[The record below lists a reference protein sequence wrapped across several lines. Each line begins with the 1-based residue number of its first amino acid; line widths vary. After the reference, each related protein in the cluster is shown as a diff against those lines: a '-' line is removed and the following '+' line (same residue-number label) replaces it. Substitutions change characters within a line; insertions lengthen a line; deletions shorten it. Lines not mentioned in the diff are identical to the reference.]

1 MSQTINRMYASY
13 ERAHRAAQELRTNRF
28 DRFDEVHVVTLQGA
42 NGADSL
48 GLDASTDAVMAAL
61 MKAYV
66 LKAHA
71 KVFAE
76 GIRRGGT
83 LVTVHAGFGTAAAA
97 MAVLERHGPID
108 SGVPDATDPP
118 VPWDEAAPCSY
129 VLGLP
134 VLLDDSATFSR
145 FWNVPPL
152 LKKGA
157 TTSSALGIPQ
167 TIDSSAPFTGTTGV
181 HLISNKP
188 AILSS
193 ILGLPVLTKRRAA
206 RR

>member
-1 MSQTINRMYASY
+1 MSQTINRMYDSF
-13 ERAHRAAQELRTNRF
+13 ERANEAVHELRTNRF
-28 DRFDEVHVVTLQGA
+28 DRFDEIHVVTLQGA
-42 NGADSL
+42 TGADSL
-48 GLDASTDAVMAAL
+48 GPDASTDAIVAAL

-97 MAVLERHGPID
+97 IAVLDRHGPID
-108 SGVPDATDPP
+108 SGVADATDPP
-118 VPWDEAAPCSY
+118 IPWDEAAPCSY
-129 VLGLP
+129 VLNMP

-152 LKKGA
+152 LKSGA

-167 TIDSSAPFTGTTGV
+167 TIDSSAPFSGTTNV

-188 AILSS
+188 ALLSS
-193 ILGLPVLTKRRAA
+193 MLGLPVLTKPRAA